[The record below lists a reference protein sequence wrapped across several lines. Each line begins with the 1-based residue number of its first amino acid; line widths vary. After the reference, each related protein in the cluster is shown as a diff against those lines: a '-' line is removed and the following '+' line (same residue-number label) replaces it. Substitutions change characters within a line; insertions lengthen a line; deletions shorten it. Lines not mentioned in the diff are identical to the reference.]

1 MVSETLDCG
10 LEGQLDQDRAGG
22 AALKLGLSLE
32 EVLGQL
38 TVEDPPFPPP
48 PTSCKLHTHRGG
60 RGVQTQYVGEGI
72 LFPFPP
78 ISLGSKSLL
87 SPFCRPQW
95 GVSPQHLLSTES
107 RQHPSNDDQE
117 EGESW

>member
-10 LEGQLDQDRAGG
+10 LEGRLDQDRAGG

-48 PTSCKLHTHRGG
+48 TPHPANSAHA
-60 RGVQTQYVGEGI
+60 GVVGEYRRSMSVKGSC
-72 LFPFPP
+72 FPFHPFLWDQ
-78 ISLGSKSLL
+78 SLSSHPSAGHS
-87 SPFCRPQW
+87 
-95 GVSPQHLLSTES
+95 GVSVPSTY
-107 RQHPSNDDQE
+107 
-117 EGESW
+117 